1 MAKELGNNFI
11 KLYMEQVFK
20 QETMKISSSSEIYKT
35 LHHNFNYYCYLER
48 DNDKVV
54 KFNLSNSLYF
64 EIGVS
69 LF

>member
-1 MAKELGNNFI
+1 MTKELGNNFI
-11 KLYMEQVFK
+11 KLYLEQAYK

-35 LHHNFNYYCYLER
+35 LYHNFNYYCYLER

-64 EIGVS
+64 EIGAS